1 MLEAGSGIA
10 IREAPPC
17 GQGVVVVVVTIL
29 ELPGQFLY
37 PESWKKGEGRLRR
50 KNTPYEICQ
59 EQEEHRWL

>member
-17 GQGVVVVVVTIL
+17 GRGVVVVVTIL
-29 ELPGQFLY
+29 ELSGQFLY
-37 PESWKKGEGRLRR
+37 PESWKKGGGRLRR
-50 KNTPYEICQ
+50 KNIPYETCQ